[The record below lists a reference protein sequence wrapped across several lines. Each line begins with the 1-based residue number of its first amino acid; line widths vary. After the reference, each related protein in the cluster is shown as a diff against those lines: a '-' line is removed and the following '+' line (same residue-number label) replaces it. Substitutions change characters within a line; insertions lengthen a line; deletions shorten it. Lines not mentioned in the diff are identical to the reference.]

1 MSRGVHAVQHE
12 MEHKIQHDED
22 HGGGLGGISVANK
35 RMALVIAVLAL
46 FLAFAETAGK
56 SAQTTAL
63 NAQIEASNLW
73 NFFQAKN
80 VRRSSNVIAAEQ
92 ATLNLTG
99 ITDPNQRAAT
109 EKQIAEWTAT
119 AERYRSEPSAADGK
133 GEGTEELRVRAV
145 ESAPSSPSIFA
156 TRCSRSTTT
165 MSSHQPGSR

>member
-63 NAQIEASNLW
+63 NAQIEASEFVELLSGEECQT
-73 NFFQAKN
+73 FLECD
-80 VRRSSNVIAAEQ
+80 RR
-92 ATLNLTG
+92 
-99 ITDPNQRAAT
+99 
-109 EKQIAEWTAT
+109 
-119 AERYRSEPSAADGK
+119 
-133 GEGTEELRVRAV
+133 
-145 ESAPSSPSIFA
+145 
-156 TRCSRSTTT
+156 
-165 MSSHQPGSR
+165 

>member
-1 MSRGVHAVQHE
+1 
-12 MEHKIQHDED
+12 
-22 HGGGLGGISVANK
+22 
-35 RMALVIAVLAL
+35 
-46 FLAFAETAGK
+46 
-56 SAQTTAL
+56 
-63 NAQIEASNLW
+63 LW

-145 ESAPSSPSIFA
+145 ESEHLRDEMLAKYHNYEFASAGFQVGIVLASAAVITGLIGPGFLAGGLAFLIGLAFMAFGMFAP
-156 TRCSRSTTT
+156 
-165 MSSHQPGSR
+165 HLLHLH